1 MSLKMKGST
10 ISQKDFLQLMQQCEV
25 EGKETKDMKVEA
37 FVQGISEKLQ
47 MLYSRKAAE

>member
-1 MSLKMKGST
+1 MSLKMKESA
-10 ISQKDFLQLMQQCEV
+10 ISQQEFLQLLQQCEV
-25 EGKETKDMKVEA
+25 EGKETKDVKVET